1 MTPHLRDRITRPV
14 RQAVAIETAD
24 LTHAMAAEISRRLY
38 RQALLKVTLLDPMM
52 NRVMLDVASAIAE
65 HAELGTNEVVVPV
78 TALQAVCNPPAW
90 GLRWLRDAGYVAA
103 YKAASRGPDGR
114 FRWRV
119 TLSARWLRAAGEHHP
134 IRKWIA
140 QQGCW

>member
-1 MTPHLRDRITRPV
+1 MTD
-14 RQAVAIETAD
+14 AV
-24 LTHAMAAEISRRLY
+24 LAAFAKREYQRELVKV
-38 RQALLKVTLLDPMM
+38 ALLDTTM

-65 HAELGTNEVVVPV
+65 HAELVTNEVVVPV

-103 YKAASRGPDGR
+103 YKGASRGPDGG

-119 TLSARWLRAAGEHHP
+119 TLSARWLRAASEHHP